1 MSDEFAK
8 GYLFVDSL
16 YKNADLQRKQQEI
29 DRLKSEANR
38 RASAATTD
46 FSGAGMI
53 DRASY
58 NLLRE
63 KVEYYEKLL
72 TEPLAVIAGAIPAFK
87 ENYDKDQLVL
97 AGWILSQKGFKEA
110 AMKYGAMAGKTTQE
124 IQAEG
129 LANEATILDGKSEYG
144 NNLVSL
150 AEHVKQKLRDQLK

>member
-1 MSDEFAK
+1 
-8 GYLFVDSL
+8 
-16 YKNADLQRKQQEI
+16 
-29 DRLKSEANR
+29 
-38 RASAATTD
+38 
-46 FSGAGMI
+46 MI

-87 ENYDKDQLVL
+87 ENYDKEQLVL